1 MLKMGEFC
9 KLLPDYPRCID
20 GINAQNVKGAMFD
33 RANALDSAILCRC
46 RNAAIARGNERY
58 IAFAFCLA
66 HFVAHFA
73 ASDVVPGERAAVPAC
88 VCRVGFHENT
98 AAHGRGH
105 GRCRNITIACR
116 EVRCQNAAAKG

>member
-9 KLLPDYPRCID
+9 KLLPGYSRCID
-20 GINAQNVKGAMFD
+20 GKDTQNVKGAMFD
-33 RANALDSAILCRC
+33 RANALDSTIFRRC

-58 IAFAFCLA
+58 IAFAFCFA

-73 ASDVVPGERAAVPAC
+73 VSDVVPCERAAVPAC
-88 VCRVGFHENT
+88 VCRVGFHENI

-105 GRCRNITIACR
+105 GRCRDAITCR
-116 EVRCQNAAAKG
+116 ETRCQNAAAKG